1 MSHNDK
7 RLLEL
12 EKELVDTAREGLKL
26 RIDMQHLVEAFLKEA
41 AAEKNI
47 PSKTVM
53 VNWITRIM
61 EILMPNT
68 ESETKDGE

>member
-1 MSHNDK
+1 MSHNDE

-12 EKELVDTAREGLKL
+12 EKELIDTAREGLKL
-26 RIDMQHLVEAFLKEA
+26 RVDMQHLVEAFLKEA
-41 AAEKNI
+41 EAEKNI

-61 EILMPNT
+61 EILMPDT

>member
-26 RIDMQHLVEAFLKEA
+26 RIDMQHLVETFLKEA